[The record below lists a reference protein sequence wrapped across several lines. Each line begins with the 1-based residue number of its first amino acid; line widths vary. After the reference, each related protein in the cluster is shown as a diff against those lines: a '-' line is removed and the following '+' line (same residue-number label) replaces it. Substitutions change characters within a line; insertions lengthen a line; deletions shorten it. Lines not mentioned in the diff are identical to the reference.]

1 MGSKVSQPVRIVA
14 LVGLLG
20 ALALGAG
27 FALLGKSAG
36 SSAPPKLIKPLHG
49 DHGAAAAAKPV
60 VAAAHKAK
68 TTVAVKAHAK
78 AKPVAPKP
86 EHPAVAVVQLPD
98 NGLPAVVNQAL
109 LTHAVVV
116 VSLYDPQALVDSAS
130 LGEAEAG
137 AKLANAGFVPLN
149 VLTEA
154 QAQPLAKKLG
164 VLPDPALLVF
174 RRPGDLV
181 FRMNGFADRATVAQA
196 AVNARP

>member
-20 ALALGAG
+20 ALGLGAG
-27 FALLGKSAG
+27 FALLGKSTG
-36 SSAPPKLIKPLHG
+36 SSAPPKVIKPLHG
-49 DHGAAAAAKPV
+49 HHTAATAAKPV
-60 VAAAHKAK
+60 VAAP
-68 TTVAVKAHAK
+68 K
-78 AKPVAPKP
+78 AKPALKPK
-86 EHPAVAVVQLPD
+86 HPAVAVQQLPD
-98 NGLPAVVNQAL
+98 NELPAVVNQAL

-149 VLTEA
+149 VLTES

-164 VLPDPALLVF
+164 VLPDPALLIF

-181 FRMNGFADRATVAQA
+181 FR
-196 AVNARP
+196 VN

>member
-20 ALALGAG
+20 ALGLGAG
-27 FALLGKSAG
+27 FALLGKSTG
-36 SSAPPKLIKPLHG
+36 SSAPPKVIKPLHG
-49 DHGAAAAAKPV
+49 HHTAATAAKPV
-60 VAAAHKAK
+60 VAAPKVKPGAAK
-68 TTVAVKAHAK
+68 THPK
-78 AKPVAPKP
+78 AKPALKPK
-86 EHPAVAVVQLPD
+86 HPAVAVQQLPD
-98 NGLPAVVNQAL
+98 NELPAVVNQAL

-116 VSLYDPQALVDSAS
+116 VSLYDPLALVDSAS

-149 VLTEA
+149 VLTES

-164 VLPDPALLVF
+164 VLPDPALLIF

-181 FRMNGFADRATVAQA
+181 FRVNGFADRATVAQA